1 MREPAPSPGQLRSSG
16 YVSRLEEVWYGQA
29 SPLYDWMTWWCFLPL
44 GGEAYCRREFV
55 RWFDIHPG
63 HNVLSLCCGTGTM
76 EASITDAVPNASIL
90 AVDLG
95 AGQIALAQSK
105 NRSRNIDFRVAN
117 ATDTTL
123 ADDSFD
129 RVVIT
134 LALHEMPAELR
145 LRILTEARRL
155 CRPDGRVIAIEH
167 GRPPTFATWLL
178 RHLWWLTW
186 IPGNPEAATTRDLQ
200 RRGLDN
206 EMASAGLRVIGRH
219 ATRWSWIEG
228 LIGVPQKTRP

>member
-1 MREPAPSPGQLRSSG
+1 VKQLRSSG
-16 YVSRLEEVWYGQA
+16 YVSRLEEIWYGQA

-44 GGEAYCRREFV
+44 GGEVRCRREFV
-55 RWFDIHPG
+55 RWFDIGPG
-63 HNVLSLCCGTGTM
+63 QKVLSLCCGTGTM
-76 EASITDAVPNASIL
+76 EACIADAVPNAGIV

-95 AGQIALAQSK
+95 TGQIARARQK
-105 NRSRNIDFRVAN
+105 NRSRNVDFRVAN
-117 ATDTTL
+117 AADTGL

-129 RVVIT
+129 RVLIT

-145 LRILTEARRL
+145 LRVIGEARRL
-155 CRPDGRVIAIEH
+155 CKPDGRVIAIEH
-167 GRPPTFATWLL
+167 GRPPTFAAWLL
-178 RHLWWLTW
+178 RHLWWFTW

-206 EMASAGLRVIGRH
+206 EMAAAGLRVVERY

-228 LIGVPQKTRP
+228 YSGIPQPMGP